1 MYSEVVFPY
10 TCLQTQPQP
19 SSMSAQ
25 AICDVAAWHALIQQ
39 VVVEKIQYEVHGGFS
54 CGSAFLPCTLLRT
67 SLRRGTH
74 WVKPTWHAVRR
85 SVSTCAVTI
94 QRAKG
99 CSMCGKCRGKHGG
112 NERSLLT

>member
-1 MYSEVVFPY
+1 MYSDVVFPY

-39 VVVEKIQYEVHGGFS
+39 VVVEKIQHEVHGGFS

-74 WVKPTWHAVRR
+74 WVKPTWHAVRQSVDLR
-85 SVSTCAVTI
+85 SDHPTRKRLLDVRKI
-94 QRAKG
+94 Q
-99 CSMCGKCRGKHGG
+99 GKTWGK
-112 NERSLLT
+112 